1 MLGRLL
7 PSIKWYFIVVLSKI
21 RVHPRSGSR
30 TIKDYG
36 YKIFWEAMNEL
47 KISHFAIFEKKKETL
62 RPITYFWPRKF
73 IFVEVYKPTLLVQLC
88 AYKPYI
94 WYIDCRYCI
103 YHCAIKCNVKLWHF
117 RGKKFPGQISSG
129 FRFCLKFSGF
139 VHFSKSIIQLLS
151 KQCLVMITH
160 VQDVPRTSG
169 SGFCFDTNPVSYK
182 PHF

>member
-1 MLGRLL
+1 M
-7 PSIKWYFIVVLSKI
+7 
-21 RVHPRSGSR
+21 
-30 TIKDYG
+30 
-36 YKIFWEAMNEL
+36 
-47 KISHFAIFEKKKETL
+47 
-62 RPITYFWPRKF
+62 
-73 IFVEVYKPTLLVQLC
+73 VQLC

-182 PHF
+182 PQFWSLHDLRNFLVKIIFSRLKWGDGKRHMWEKAYMVKGIYGKRHIW